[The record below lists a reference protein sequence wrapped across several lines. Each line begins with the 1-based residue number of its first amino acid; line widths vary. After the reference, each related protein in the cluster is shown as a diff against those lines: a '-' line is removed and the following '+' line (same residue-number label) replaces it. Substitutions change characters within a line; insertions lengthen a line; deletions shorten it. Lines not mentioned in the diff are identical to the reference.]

1 MFPYWELSGSLR
13 VRASTDHLMKIAG
26 RDLLHAFCARHTDAR
41 RWIENWLSDAEA
53 ATWTKP
59 HDLKERYATA
69 SFLAGN
75 TIIFNVKG
83 NEYRLEVTCAYQ
95 TRVVVVRWMGTHAE
109 YDERNRKR

>member
-1 MFPYWELSGSLR
+1 
-13 VRASTDHLMKIAG
+13 MKIAG
-26 RDLLHAFCARHTDAR
+26 RNLLDAFCARHTDAR

-53 ATWTKP
+53 ATWTRP
-59 HDLKERYATA
+59 QDLKDRYASV

-83 NEYRLEVTCAYQ
+83 NEYRLEVVCAY
-95 TRVVVVRWMGTHAE
+95 RAGVVVVKWVGTHAE